1 MQSPPDTTDPS
12 FLATADRLGLGVA
25 FEILV
30 PPGGGRRFTFISPS
44 CLERFGV
51 AAEAALAD
59 PDAIYSLLSPEDR
72 TRMAAHSRTNP
83 GPFDQEVS
91 LTRPD
96 GEVRAIR
103 VVAAPTAR
111 PDGAVAWTGL
121 FIDETARRDAERSA
135 ERDRWRVQISAEAAG
150 LGFWEFDIRT
160 ERLAWNERTK
170 AIFGLPPDAKV
181 SRAKYNEAIHLDDQT
196 AVSSAFQA
204 ACQVPGGGDFS
215 SEFRA
220 TWPNGVVRWILVT
233 GRVLCDAA
241 GPQLAVGTMLDITA
255 RRGLEEQ
262 RTLVLA
268 ELSHRTKNGLA
279 YFIAMVRQIGRAA
292 PSVPAYRDSLLGR
305 LEAMSRSQ
313 DLLTDADGRA
323 LHLTDLLGT
332 ALEPFGADRFDLAEE
347 LRGVRL
353 TDGLTRGL
361 ALLFHELCTNALKY
375 GALSDAKGRV
385 ILAREA
391 APDGVVAIS
400 WRESGGPAV
409 TPPSRAG
416 FGSRLLEHALR
427 TQGGRVISRFE
438 PDGFVARVEF
448 PTPA

>member
-1 MQSPPDTTDPS
+1 
-12 FLATADRLGLGVA
+12 
-25 FEILV
+25 
-30 PPGGGRRFTFISPS
+30 
-44 CLERFGV
+44 
-51 AAEAALAD
+51 
-59 PDAIYSLLSPEDR
+59 
-72 TRMAAHSRTNP
+72 
-83 GPFDQEVS
+83 
-91 LTRPD
+91 
-96 GEVRAIR
+96 
-103 VVAAPTAR
+103 
-111 PDGAVAWTGL
+111 
-121 FIDETARRDAERSA
+121 
-135 ERDRWRVQISAEAAG
+135 
-150 LGFWEFDIRT
+150 
-160 ERLAWNERTK
+160 
-170 AIFGLPPDAKV
+170 
-181 SRAKYNEAIHLDDQT
+181 
-196 AVSSAFQA
+196 
-204 ACQVPGGGDFS
+204 
-215 SEFRA
+215 
-220 TWPNGVVRWILVT
+220 VVRWILVT

>member
-170 AIFGLPPDAKV
+170 AI
-181 SRAKYNEAIHLDDQT
+181 R
-196 AVSSAFQA
+196 
-204 ACQVPGGGDFS
+204 
-215 SEFRA
+215 FRA
-220 TWPNGVVRWILVT
+220 
-233 GRVLCDAA
+233 A
-241 GPQLAVGTMLDITA
+241 
-255 RRGLEEQ
+255 
-262 RTLVLA
+262 
-268 ELSHRTKNGLA
+268 
-279 YFIAMVRQIGRAA
+279 
-292 PSVPAYRDSLLGR
+292 
-305 LEAMSRSQ
+305 
-313 DLLTDADGRA
+313 
-323 LHLTDLLGT
+323 
-332 ALEPFGADRFDLAEE
+332 
-347 LRGVRL
+347 
-353 TDGLTRGL
+353 
-361 ALLFHELCTNALKY
+361 
-375 GALSDAKGRV
+375 
-385 ILAREA
+385 
-391 APDGVVAIS
+391 AIS
-400 WRESGGPAV
+400 PVNSAPHGPTAW
-409 TPPSRAG
+409 SAG
-416 FGSRLLEHALR
+416 SW
-427 TQGGRVISRFE
+427 
-438 PDGFVARVEF
+438 
-448 PTPA
+448 